1 MYGIINAR
9 KGKKMKGRVKWWSN
23 ESGYGFIEYN
33 NNNVFVHVEE
43 KDQNIIHE
51 NQEIEFVI
59 EEKENGKFL
68 KLLTPL
74 KN

>member
-1 MYGIINAR
+1 MYDIINAR

>member
-1 MYGIINAR
+1 MYDIINTR

-33 NNNVFVHVEE
+33 NNNVFVHVEK

-74 KN
+74 EN

>member
-1 MYGIINAR
+1 MYDIINAR

-33 NNNVFVHVEE
+33 NNNVFVHVEK